1 MSQAQPPPGYY
12 APYPPYLP
20 YAPPKPPKARPAWLT
35 AIIVIVVICVGLPIL
50 GAVISALGAVVNH
63 PASFFGTPTATA
75 APARV
80 GQALTSG
87 GVSCTLV
94 SIKPLAGDQFIA
106 PKAGN
111 VFLVA
116 RVWITNHSGGE
127 YSYADSDFHAK
138 TSAGVIT
145 GTALTPSTYT
155 ANVLLGGGSL
165 TDGGTVIGDLIV
177 EVPAHDHA
185 AELTW
190 SPGFFSDDTSLAWN
204 LGR

>member
-12 APYPPYLP
+12 APYPPYPP
-20 YAPPKPPKARPAWLT
+20 YAPPKPEAPAWLT

-127 YSYADSDFHAK
+127 YSYADSDFHRERRRASSPAPPSRRAP
-138 TSAGVIT
+138 TPRMSSSAAAPSP
-145 GTALTPSTYT
+145 TAAP
-155 ANVLLGGGSL
+155 
-165 TDGGTVIGDLIV
+165 
-177 EVPAHDHA
+177 
-185 AELTW
+185 
-190 SPGFFSDDTSLAWN
+190 
-204 LGR
+204 